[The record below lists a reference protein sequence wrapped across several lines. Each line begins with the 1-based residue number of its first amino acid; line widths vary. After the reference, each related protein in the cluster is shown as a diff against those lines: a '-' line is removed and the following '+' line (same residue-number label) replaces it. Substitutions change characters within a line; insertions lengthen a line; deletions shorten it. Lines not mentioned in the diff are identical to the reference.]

1 MVARQS
7 FIDLNQSHSTTP
19 VPGDHQQPTKKLAK
33 ELVLC
38 QYSFDG
44 CRSPIFILEKAQTK
58 VWTPTGTRQNKVD
71 RVLDMDDY
79 FYDILPQEKANIV
92 EQLQKRVK
100 FIL

>member
-33 ELVLC
+33 EL
-38 QYSFDG
+38 
-44 CRSPIFILEKAQTK
+44 
-58 VWTPTGTRQNKVD
+58 
-71 RVLDMDDY
+71 DMDDY